1 MAESGV
7 ERGVCDTLDDCIQV
21 CVACCVACR
30 LYSWACGPVA
40 YAEASQSY
48 FLVHHWSDFIDYP
61 THQHSGAWPACWPV
75 YTCRCSWRHAL
86 YLRLY
91 CLRQP
96 AQSGSA
102 GEQADAIFSQLKI
115 IAASQNISLKN
126 LVKVTVFVSDFTQI
140 PELREALTRHYQE
153 DVPASS
159 MVIVDG
165 LFSPDLLVEIEA
177 IFSLNAHL

>member
-1 MAESGV
+1 MPIRRINIPELGLPVGPYTHAIAYG
-7 ERGVCDTLDDCIQV
+7 DTL
-21 CVACCVACR
+21 
-30 LYSWACGPVA
+30 Y
-40 YAEASQSY
+40 
-48 FLVHHWSDFIDYP
+48 
-61 THQHSGAWPACWPV
+61 TSGFTAFG
-75 YTCRCSWRHAL
+75 S
-86 YLRLY
+86 
-91 CLRQP
+91 P

-126 LVKVTVFVSDFTQI
+126 LVKVTVFVSNFTQI
-140 PELREALTRHYQE
+140 SELREALTRHYQE

-177 IFSLNAHL
+177 ILSLNTH